1 MRSGGPEYRRAGV
14 QVSNMNAARNSGI
27 RDRIL
32 QTASDLFYVDG
43 LNGVGVNRIIE
54 EADVAKSTFYRYFP
68 TKEHLVLAY
77 LDEMDRLWVLA
88 LREAAGQD
96 PTPSA
101 DRLSA
106 MFDALLWDGHPEEYR
121 GAAFLKASAEA
132 SAGSVVQLRVS
143 EHRASV
149 LEWIRSL
156 SRQAGAADPDG
167 LAGTLALLLEG
178 ALALG
183 MPTLDPENPRLAQ
196 AAARQI
202 IQQALS

>member
-1 MRSGGPEYRRAGV
+1 MSN
-14 QVSNMNAARNSGI
+14 VSDARNSGI

-43 LNGVGVNRIIE
+43 LNGVGVNRIIQ

-77 LDEMDRLWVLA
+77 LDEMERLWALA
-88 LREAAGQD
+88 LREAAGLD
-96 PTPSA
+96 PISSA

-106 MFDALLWDGHPEEYR
+106 MFDALLWDGHPEEFR

-143 EHRASV
+143 EHRAGV
-149 LEWIRSL
+149 LEWISHM

-167 LAGTLALLLEG
+167 LARTLALLLEG

-183 MPTLDPENPRLAQ
+183 MPTLDPDNPRLAQ

-202 IQQALS
+202 IQEALS

>member
-1 MRSGGPEYRRAGV
+1 MSN
-14 QVSNMNAARNSGI
+14 VSDARNSGI

-32 QTASDLFYVDG
+32 QTASDLFYYDG

-77 LDEMDRLWVLA
+77 LDEMDRLWTLA
-88 LREAAGQD
+88 LKAAAGPD
-96 PTPSA
+96 PTPSG

-132 SAGSVVQLRVS
+132 SAGSVVQRRVS
-143 EHRASV
+143 EHRAGV
-149 LEWIRSL
+149 LEWIRHM
-156 SRQAGAADPDG
+156 SRQTGAADPDG

-183 MPTLDPENPRLAQ
+183 MPTLDPDNPRLAQ

-202 IQQALS
+202 IQEALS

>member
-1 MRSGGPEYRRAGV
+1 MSN
-14 QVSNMNAARNSGI
+14 VSDARNSGI

-32 QTASDLFYVDG
+32 QTASDLFYFDG

-77 LDEMDRLWVLA
+77 LDEMDRLWALA
-88 LREAAGQD
+88 LRDAGGPD

-132 SAGSVVQLRVS
+132 SAGSVVQLRVA
-143 EHRASV
+143 EHRAGV
-149 LEWIRSL
+149 LEWIRQM

-167 LAGTLALLLEG
+167 LARTLALLLEG

-183 MPTLDPENPRLAQ
+183 MPTLDPANPRLAQ
-196 AAARQI
+196 AAARRI
-202 IQQALS
+202 IQEALS

>member
-1 MRSGGPEYRRAGV
+1 
-14 QVSNMNAARNSGI
+14 VSNVSDARNSGI

-43 LNGVGVNRIIE
+43 LNGVGVNRIIQ

-77 LDEMDRLWVLA
+77 LDEMERLWALA
-88 LREAAGQD
+88 LREAAGLD
-96 PTPSA
+96 PISSA

-106 MFDALLWDGHPEEYR
+106 MFDALLWDGHPEEFR

-143 EHRASV
+143 EHRAGV
-149 LEWIRSL
+149 LEWIIHM

-167 LAGTLALLLEG
+167 LARTLALLLEG

-183 MPTLDPENPRLAQ
+183 MPTLDPDNPRLAQ

-202 IQQALS
+202 IQEALS

>member
-1 MRSGGPEYRRAGV
+1 MK
-14 QVSNMNAARNSGI
+14 VSNVSEARNSGI

-32 QTASDLFYVDG
+32 QTASDLFYFDG

-77 LDEMDRLWVLA
+77 LGEMDRLWTLA
-88 LREAAGQD
+88 LRQAAGPD

-101 DRLSA
+101 ERLSD

-132 SAGSVVQLRVS
+132 SAGSVVQLRVA
-143 EHRASV
+143 EHRAGV
-149 LEWIRSL
+149 LEWISRL

-167 LAGTLALLLEG
+167 LARTLALLLEG
-178 ALALG
+178 TLAIG
-183 MPTLDPENPRLAQ
+183 MPTLDADNPRLAQ

-202 IQQALS
+202 IQEALS